1 MWEILRSKYTTD
13 GFFDWNQL
21 GEDVTPLFSN
31 VGTIDFMSLFPPS
44 LTPRSGALFE
54 PIPKEKP
61 IPKEATGPKKVQR
74 RRIAEATQ
82 QAVAPTVVQKEET
95 NEVGSVMSK

>member
-44 LTPRSGALFE
+44 LMPRSGTLFE

-61 IPKEATGPKKVQR
+61 IPKEAAGPKKVQR